1 MWVGEGR
8 GWMRGKGRLTIVYP
22 NLFRFAIHDQEAQTR
37 NHQHSNYSIYLNEVY
52 NAMKDHSLC

>member
-1 MWVGEGR
+1 
-8 GWMRGKGRLTIVYP
+8 MRGKGRLTIVYP